1 MSKIKTFAEAC
12 KVIGMD
18 PNDFE
23 LPADADAV
31 EKSIN
36 AYRKLVKVIVPALNE
51 GWVADFADSSQ
62 RKYYPWFYN
71 YRAGSGFSGTYYDDS
86 RTFTC
91 VGSRLC
97 FKSADLATY
106 AATQFIDIY
115 NEYL

>member
-1 MSKIKTFAEAC
+1 MPKIKTFAAAC
-12 KVIGMD
+12 KAVGAN
-18 PNDFE
+18 PKDFE

-31 EKSIN
+31 ERSIN

-51 GWVADFADSSQ
+51 GWVADFADASQ

-71 YRAGSGFSGTYYDDS
+71 YRAGSGFSFTDFVDS
-86 RTFTC
+86 NANTC

-106 AATQFIDIY
+106 AGTQFIDIY